1 MNLYGKHFVFREMQA
16 TNIYHTGASK
26 SFRGGTD
33 WQPPREAVA
42 RPGLLGPVGMGR
54 NPVAR

>member
-1 MNLYGKHFVFREMQA
+1 MRA